1 MKVGFYIYGTI
12 MEISIQNTLSFSLT
26 SDSRIN
32 IVMTGIM
39 MLSFVLFCSALCTK
53 IVCIGLGVV
62 VTICQF
68 QRDIYMTVLRL
79 CILCLTGD

>member
-1 MKVGFYIYGTI
+1 MKVGFHIYGTI
-12 MEISIQNTLSFSLT
+12 MEISIQNTLNFSLT

-39 MLSFVLFCSALCTK
+39 MSFVLFCSALCTK

-62 VTICQF
+62 VICQF